1 MKRKI
6 FLKIKSVI
14 KYILIFVALIACYN
28 GLLYGACKIPSSM
41 MKGTVEKSAE
51 ILKGQGIRYYFQYY
65 AFHDNET
72 DALMVNNAYS
82 IDSEKPFDSYMWVR
96 KNYDPKITKHLEDET
111 LGELISYDEK
121 DGINTGM
128 YHTPDELQAFVDGK
142 ITHSISYQRYWHGYL
157 VFLRILLLVF
167 NVTELRVVRL
177 LILGVVLLYLLKLL
191 KKNFGLKAMFGM
203 FAIFVLYEFYSIP
216 ASLASFPV
224 TLITM
229 LFLIFL
235 LKKMGKNGKALHIEK
250 LYKYFFI
257 VGSLVNFV
265 DFLSIPLIS
274 LGLPLLIV
282 LMKYNETQ
290 IKNKAMINAK
300 KCVKFVFIATAIW
313 LAGYALTWLAKWIIF
328 MIYTNQFELSNAISQ
343 IVFRMSHEIKH
354 GDIGQNVLVI
364 FLISIVVAAFSFV
377 LAALRYRK
385 IKPWRRMINDTLAIA
400 IVGLYPVIW
409 VAILLNHSAFH
420 YFFTYRLSMITALA
434 SEMIAVYMFEPRKKK
449 RRQLKMP
456 WTKWLEKRKNKPEK
470 LRII

>member
-157 VFLRILLLVF
+157 VFLRICKFSSYVNNNAFL
-167 NVTELRVVRL
+167 NI
-177 LILGVVLLYLLKLL
+177 LIK
-191 KKNFGLKAMFGM
+191 
-203 FAIFVLYEFYSIP
+203 E
-216 ASLASFPV
+216 
-224 TLITM
+224 
-229 LFLIFL
+229 
-235 LKKMGKNGKALHIEK
+235 NG
-250 LYKYFFI
+250 
-257 VGSLVNFV
+257 
-265 DFLSIPLIS
+265 
-274 LGLPLLIV
+274 
-282 LMKYNETQ
+282 
-290 IKNKAMINAK
+290 
-300 KCVKFVFIATAIW
+300 
-313 LAGYALTWLAKWIIF
+313 
-328 MIYTNQFELSNAISQ
+328 
-343 IVFRMSHEIKH
+343 
-354 GDIGQNVLVI
+354 
-364 FLISIVVAAFSFV
+364 
-377 LAALRYRK
+377 
-385 IKPWRRMINDTLAIA
+385 
-400 IVGLYPVIW
+400 
-409 VAILLNHSAFH
+409 
-420 YFFTYRLSMITALA
+420 
-434 SEMIAVYMFEPRKKK
+434 
-449 RRQLKMP
+449 
-456 WTKWLEKRKNKPEK
+456 
-470 LRII
+470 